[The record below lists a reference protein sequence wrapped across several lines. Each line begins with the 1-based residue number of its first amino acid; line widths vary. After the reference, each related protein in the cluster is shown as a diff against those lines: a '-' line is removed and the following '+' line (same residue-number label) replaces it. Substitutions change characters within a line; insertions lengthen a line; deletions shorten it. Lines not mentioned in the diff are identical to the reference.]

1 MKRKC
6 KLFIFILLYIF
17 VFTSIGQAKETC
29 IILKQ
34 GETLYNIAKKYGIPV
49 DILITYNNIVDTTN
63 VKEGT
68 KIRIPVV
75 YIVKKGDT
83 LYSIAKKYGVTVNAI
98 IEYNSI
104 ADSKKIKI
112 GQKLII
118 PVSMNIDTPPEEPET
133 DTNLLWPHSG
143 KRETLN
149 GKLKGLVILGN
160 SGDTIISVSSGK
172 VIWAEAY
179 RGYGKMVIIKSKDGF
194 IYIYAG
200 NEKLLVE
207 LGEDIHT
214 STPIGLLGKNPH
226 DGIPRVYFCVYK
238 NGKPVDPYKAPRM

>member
-1 MKRKC
+1 MKQTW
-6 KLFIFILLYIF
+6 KLFIFILLYILF
-17 VFTSIGQAKETC
+17 VSSISQAKETF
-29 IILKQ
+29 ITLKK
-34 GETLYNIAKKYGIPV
+34 GETLYKIAKKHGIPV
-49 DILITYNNIVDTTN
+49 DILIKYNNITDTTK

-75 YIVKKGDT
+75 YTVKKGDT
-83 LYSIAKKYGVTVNAI
+83 LYSIAKKYEVTVNAI

-104 ADSKKIKI
+104 SDSKKIKI
-112 GQKLII
+112 GLKLII
-118 PVSMNIDTPPEEPET
+118 PASDIEAIPSEPEKE
-133 DTNLLWPHSG
+133 TNLLWPHSG
-143 KRETLN
+143 KRKTLN

-160 SGDTIISVSSGK
+160 SGDTIISVSTGK

-179 RGYGKMVIIKSKDGF
+179 RGYGKMVLIKSKDGY

-200 NEKLLVE
+200 NEKLFVE
-207 LGEDIHT
+207 LGEDIRI

-226 DGIPRVYFCVYK
+226 DGIPQVYFCVYK